1 VCHRI
6 EQPAVPARR
15 AQRGSRLLRTL
26 RTTGPK
32 DIGIH
37 YLMTAF
43 AFFLVGGAMAL
54 LTVPISA
61 LPLRAEDPPTQRSAS
76 PNRALC

>member
-1 VCHRI
+1 M
-6 EQPAVPARR
+6 
-15 AQRGSRLLRTL
+15 
-26 RTTGPK
+26 

-76 PNRALC
+76 PTRAPC